1 MARGI
6 DFRGVELVIN
16 YDFPMKIV
24 DYIHRVGRCG
34 RAKMKGLAHTYYTN
48 EDKPLL
54 KRLGNMLKLS
64 GLDVPDWI
72 LKLKSTNKKQRKF

>member
-1 MARGI
+1 
-6 DFRGVELVIN
+6 
-16 YDFPMKIV
+16 
-24 DYIHRVGRCG
+24 
-34 RAKMKGLAHTYYTN
+34 MKGLAHTYYTN

-72 LKLKSTNKKQRKF
+72 LQLKSTNKKQRKF